1 MAIGTYIG
9 GSNLSYL
16 ITKLKGLF
24 ETKGACYPK
33 TQTYSKSEVDAKISQ
48 IDTSAYATKEELD
61 AKTQQA
67 TSTKAGIMKLY
78 DVVGIQTDGAIT
90 PSALKSVAEAANED
104 IEAERDARSQA
115 DSAINALLTAVN
127 DKLTLAEA
135 RGYHAPGE
143 IFTFAGKSDTKPTR
157 SLICDGSEKSRTE
170 FADLFA
176 AVGTT
181 YGAGDGSTTFNLPN
195 LIDCYNDDGTIN
207 ENATGVFLRPAAS
220 DEDVGKKE
228 QDAIR
233 DITGAL
239 VFRGLQNSNTGLVVN
254 GFEREGAL
262 DCTSERWA
270 GNHGGLDFTVTSQCY
285 IDKVLFD
292 ANRNGSNNPMARHAA
307 GSDIRPYSI
316 KVIYLI
322 AY

>member
-24 ETKGACYPK
+24 EAKGTCYPK

-78 DVVGIQTDGAIT
+78 DAVGIQTDGAIT

-104 IEAERDARSQA
+104 MAAERDARSQA

-176 AVGTT
+176 AIGTT

-195 LIDCYNDDGTIN
+195 LIDCYNDDGTTN

-233 DITGAL
+233 DITGSFNFSGAE
-239 VFRGLQNSNTGLVVN
+239 N
-254 GFEREGAL
+254 GRVWGGGSGAFKA
-262 DCTSERWA
+262 T
-270 GNHGGLDFTVTSQCY
+270 TTSQKNFLNY
-285 IDKVLFD
+285 
-292 ANRNGSNNPMARHAA
+292 RTHSSNQSLVSRWDFAA
-307 GSDIRPYSI
+307 SNVVHTDSDVHPYSMR
-316 KVIYLI
+316 VLYLI

>member
-16 ITKLKGLF
+16 INKLKGLF

-78 DVVGIQTDGAIT
+78 DAVGIQTDGAIT

-176 AVGTT
+176 AIGTT

-195 LIDCYNDDGTIN
+195 LIDCYNDDGTTN

-233 DITGAL
+233 DITGRL
-239 VFRGLQNSNTGLVVN
+239 YFYSYKNGITSGVFSSTISNTKEVGGGVTDKNFIHSEFAASRVVPT
-254 GFEREGAL
+254 A
-262 DCTSERWA
+262 
-270 GNHGGLDFTVTSQCY
+270 
-285 IDKVLFD
+285 
-292 ANRNGSNNPMARHAA
+292 
-307 GSDIRPYSI
+307 SDNRPYSM
-316 KVIYLI
+316 KVEYLI
-322 AY
+322 VY

>member
-233 DITGAL
+233 DITGYIQHNNWPHDPGGASGAFKKSSPYSFDWTGYNRQKRTIARFSFA
-239 VFRGLQNSNTGLVVN
+239 VSNVVK
-254 GFEREGAL
+254 
-262 DCTSERWA
+262 TS
-270 GNHGGLDFTVTSQCY
+270 N
-285 IDKVLFD
+285 
-292 ANRNGSNNPMARHAA
+292 
-307 GSDIRPYSI
+307 DIRPYSV
-316 KVIYLI
+316 KVHYLI